1 MVTPVSGSQ
10 FSVFDFSTYSQP
22 LPPGSSASSGQIC
35 QQTGVWQNR
44 TYQVVV
50 GVAKGEVMPEYQNRK
65 VEWELTGCSLSE
77 LTQQESQQ

>member
-10 FSVFDFSTYSQP
+10 FSVFDSPTYSQP

-35 QQTGVWQNR
+35 QQTGVWQNC

-50 GVAKGEVMPEYQNRK
+50 GVAKGEVMPEYLNQQ
-65 VEWELTGCSLSE
+65 ELTG
-77 LTQQESQQ
+77 